1 MCTPAWTGINTVF
14 LGASPKVSS
23 PTNSKALVQPRG
35 MQSTATASIH
45 IMTGPWGH
53 CSAAPGVTVI
63 TVQQQLVL
71 VLEPGCAKGESMAV
85 QVPKAVAR
93 DCCRGT
99 FVIIIKGKA
108 YPASG
113 NTVHYTVIL

>member
-1 MCTPAWTGINTVF
+1 MCTPTWAGINAVF
-14 LGASPKVSS
+14 LGASPKVSL
-23 PTNSKALVQPRG
+23 PINSKALVQPRG

-45 IMTGPWGH
+45 VVTGPWGH

-71 VLEPGCAKGESMAV
+71 EPGCAKGKSMAV

-93 DCCRGT
+93 DCFRDT

-108 YPASG
+108 HPAYYSALR
-113 NTVHYTVIL
+113 TVLYN